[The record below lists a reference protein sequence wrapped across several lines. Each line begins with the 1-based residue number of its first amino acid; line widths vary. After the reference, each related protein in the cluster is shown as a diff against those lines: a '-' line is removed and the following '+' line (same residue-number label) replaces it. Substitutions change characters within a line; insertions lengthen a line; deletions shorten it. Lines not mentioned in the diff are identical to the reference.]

1 MLANRPI
8 NPELT
13 MLNQMKTGSH
23 STVSNIT
30 GGKDM
35 LRKLM
40 SLGIKTGSDVELLHH
55 RGKGVVVRSNGTR
68 IAIGESIAQYIEVSE
83 APINSSAV

>member
-1 MLANRPI
+1 MQA
-8 NPELT
+8 
-13 MLNQMKTGSH
+13 GSR

-40 SLGIKTGSDVELLHH
+40 SLGIKTGSDIELLHR

-68 IAIGESIAQYIEVSE
+68 IAIGESIAQHIEVTE
-83 APINSSAV
+83 PQANLNAV

>member
-1 MLANRPI
+1 MLADRHI
-8 NPELT
+8 NSELT
-13 MLNQMKTGSH
+13 MLNKMQTGSH

-40 SLGIKTGSDVELLHH
+40 SLGIKTGSEVELLHH

-68 IAIGESIAQYIEVSE
+68 IAIGESIAQHIEVSE
-83 APINSSAV
+83 TAINSIAV